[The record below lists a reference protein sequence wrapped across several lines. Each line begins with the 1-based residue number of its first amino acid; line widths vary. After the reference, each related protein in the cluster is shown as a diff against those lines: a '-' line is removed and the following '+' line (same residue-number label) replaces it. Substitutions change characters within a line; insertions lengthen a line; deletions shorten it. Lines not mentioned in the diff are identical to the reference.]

1 MKAARIALVLG
12 ATGGAGS
19 EMASALLQRGWTVR
33 GLVRDAAR
41 THLAA
46 GIEWHEGDAMSAHD
60 VAEAARGAG
69 VIVHAVNPPGYR
81 NWNTVVLPMLDN
93 TIAAARE
100 NHARIVLPGAVYN
113 FGPDALPLLSESS
126 PQQPLTRK
134 GAIRVQMEKRLEAA
148 AINGVR
154 VLILRCGDF
163 FGPRASNNWFNAILK
178 PGKTPSRVNYPGRRD
193 LPHAWAYLPDVG
205 KTIALLL
212 ERESELAAF
221 ERFHFGG
228 HWVDGNTLMSAIRKA
243 ATDPKLPLRSF
254 PWWLVTLASPFV
266 TMFREVREMRY
277 LWRQPLQLDNRK
289 LVAWLGA
296 EPHTDLDRA
305 VNDTLHGMGCL

>member
-1 MKAARIALVLG
+1 MKAERIALVLG
-12 ATGGAGS
+12 ATGGSGS
-19 EMASALLQRGWTVR
+19 EIARALLQQGWTVR
-33 GLVRDAAR
+33 GLVRDATRAN
-41 THLAA
+41 LAA
-46 GIEWHEGDAMSAHD
+46 GMEWHEGDAMSALD
-60 VAEAARGAG
+60 VAKAARGAG

-100 NHARIVLPGAVYN
+100 NKARIVLPGTVYN

-148 AINGVR
+148 ATNGVR
-154 VLILRCGDF
+154 ALILRCGDF
-163 FGPRASNNWFNAILK
+163 FGPRAGNNWFSAILK
-178 PGKTPSRVNYPGRRD
+178 PGKKLRSVNYPGPRD
-193 LPHAWAYLPDVG
+193 LQHTWAYLPDVG

-228 HWVDGNTLMSAIRKA
+228 HWVDGNSMISAIRKA
-243 ATDPKLPLRSF
+243 ATNSTLPLQSF

-289 LVAWLGA
+289 LVAFLGA
-296 EPHTDLDRA
+296 EPQTDLDCA
-305 VNDTLHGMGCL
+305 VCATVQGMGCL